1 MLVEITRAKFED
13 TATVIETLKEF
24 QELRGIQ
31 EISRPDYGNRSVSFD
46 LEVTDMYRVVAYI
59 HPEKVMLEKSN
70 DKSFLINVDGKV
82 IKTFDKTPDH
92 MVKAWAE
99 QNDCDIIVSKK
110 TSVVRL
116 CGTEPNIKVLQSE
129 TVLKEFTKYIDTLQW
144 CAKKGYLINV
154 GDIIC

>member
-1 MLVEITRAKFED
+1 MLVEIMRAKFED
-13 TATVIETLKEF
+13 TSTVIELLQEF
-24 QELRGIQ
+24 QEFRGIQ

-46 LEVTDMYRVVAYI
+46 LEVTDMYRVIAHI

-82 IKTFDKTPDH
+82 IKTFDNTPDH

-99 QNDCDIIVSKK
+99 QNDCDIIEP
-110 TSVVRL
+110 SVVRL

-129 TVLKEFTKYIDTLQW
+129 TVLKEFTKYIDALQW
-144 CAKKGYLINV
+144 CAKKGYLIDA